1 MTMPDFKNFMNE
13 LADLSGNYIRG
24 EFGKSHKIESKA
36 DSTPV
41 TEVDKNT
48 EEILRE
54 KIMRAFPDHGI
65 IGEEWG
71 RVNPGAEYQWVLD
84 PIDGTKS
91 FISGI
96 PLFGTLIALMRGGKY
111 ELGLIDQ
118 PVLRERCLGDN
129 KVCLYNGS
137 PVKTRQKFSSLKGAT
152 ALISDAREVRFA
164 SRNMEGWRRLE
175 DSVAILR
182 TWGDCYGY
190 MMLCRG
196 NADIMLDPVLEIWD
210 LAALIPCVRGAGGV
224 VCDWF
229 GGVDFGKKG
238 GLVAAANGEILS
250 DAIKTINNS

>member
-1 MTMPDFKNFMNE
+1 MTKPDFKNFMNE
-13 LADLSGNYIRG
+13 LADLSGDYIRG
-24 EFGKSHKIESKA
+24 EFGKAHKIESKA
-36 DSTPV
+36 DATPV

-54 KIMRAFPDHGI
+54 KIMRAFPEHGI
-65 IGEEWG
+65 VGEEWG
-71 RVNPGAEYQWVLD
+71 VVNPDAEYQWVLD

-96 PLFGTLIALMRGGKY
+96 PLFGTLIALMKNGSY

-118 PVLRERCLGDN
+118 PILRERCLGDN
-129 KVCLYNGS
+129 SVCLFNGK
-137 PVKTRQKFSSLKGAT
+137 PVHARQNFKSINGAT

-164 SRNMEGWRRLE
+164 GRNMDAWRNFE
-175 DSVAILR
+175 DKLSILR

-210 LAALIPCVRGAGGV
+210 LAALIPCVRGAGAV
-224 VCDWF
+224 VSDWF
-229 GGVDFGKKG
+229 GGSDFGKKG
-238 GLVAAANGEILS
+238 GLVAAANAELLG
-250 DAIKTINNS
+250 DALATLNG